1 MIFRRDRGSR
11 WAEAIARRA
20 GVPLERVRCL
30 LCGVMNSKK
39 VCTKGISSVSRC
51 RECGFVYT
59 DPRLPKSEI
68 LTRYSEEYF
77 FGEYLPALGVVDGHF
92 DLALFDARYR
102 ELLKLISS
110 FRPAPGTLLE
120 VGSGSGFF
128 LKAAERAGWQVMGV
142 ELSEAAIGFSRARL
156 GLDVRDRREID
167 LASLGARFDVV
178 VMLEVLEHLFEPQQE
193 LESVRSVLQPGGLLL
208 ITTPNFNALSR
219 LALGND
225 WAVLSP
231 EEHVYYFTEGT
242 LTTLLRRV
250 GFHAIRFVREFK
262 GFGVFETMNPNYT
275 NALESWR
282 RTVYSR
288 LIESFGE
295 KLLPVV
301 QRKGLGDSLLCV
313 ASASRYT
320 DEARCG
326 SSRSEG
332 LD

>member
-1 MIFRRDRGSR
+1 M
-11 WAEAIARRA
+11 
-20 GVPLERVRCL
+20 
-30 LCGVMNSKK
+30 
-39 VCTKGISSVSRC
+39 
-51 RECGFVYT
+51 
-59 DPRLPKSEI
+59 
-68 LTRYSEEYF
+68 
-77 FGEYLPALGVVDGHF
+77 
-92 DLALFDARYR
+92 
-102 ELLKLISS
+102 
-110 FRPAPGTLLE
+110 
-120 VGSGSGFF
+120 
-128 LKAAERAGWQVMGV
+128 
-142 ELSEAAIGFSRARL
+142 
-156 GLDVRDRREID
+156 
-167 LASLGARFDVV
+167 V

-326 SSRSEG
+326 SSGLRGSTDGYSPILLASRRARARRPLLGARPGPPEASLVAPTGDDPFTDHSSGDTRGASGGLTRVVAVRSDG
-332 LD
+332 RSPVTTRGQSIA